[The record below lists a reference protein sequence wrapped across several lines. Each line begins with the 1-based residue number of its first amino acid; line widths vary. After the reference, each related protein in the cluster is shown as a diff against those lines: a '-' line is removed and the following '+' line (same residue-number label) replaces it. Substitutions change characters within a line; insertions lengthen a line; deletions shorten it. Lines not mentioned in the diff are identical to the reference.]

1 MIVAVRHPKPAI
13 AASICYGQLDV
24 ALAEPPA
31 AAAKALI
38 DQLAPQRIDR
48 IVASPLQR
56 ARHLAQAVAEGLR
69 LSLDVDPRLQELN
82 FGVWEGLAWDAIPRE
97 DIDAWAADPLGYRP
111 RDGETVG
118 ELASR
123 VEQVWR
129 EAAAIAR
136 HELWITHAGPMRCL
150 YALTRDQP
158 LAQCLDQRFDYG
170 EVLELGAPA

>member
-31 AAAKALI
+31 AAAKTLI
-38 DQLAPQRIDR
+38 DRLAQQRFDR

-56 ARHLAQAVAEGLR
+56 ARHLAAAVAEGLG
-69 LSLDVDPRLQELN
+69 LSLDVDPRLQEMS
-82 FGVWEGLAWDAIPRE
+82 FGVWEGLAWDAITRE

-111 RDGETVG
+111 RGGETVG

-123 VEQVWR
+123 VEQIWR
-129 EAAAIAR
+129 EAAATTR

-150 YALTRDQP
+150 YALMRKQP
-158 LAQCLDQRFDYG
+158 LAQCLDQRFEYG
-170 EVLELGAPA
+170 EVLELGAPV